1 VTAPVLALR
10 DVTKSYQDGGQRRS
24 ILTGL
29 GLELRAGEVLAVVG
43 PSGSGKSTLLNLVA
57 GTLVADAGEVLLTTP
72 RGRFDL
78 CALDDGGRAALR
90 RREIGYVFQFFN
102 LVPTLTVRE
111 NVLLPL
117 ELNGLMHL
125 AERSLERVAS
135 LGLTSRLDAFPDV
148 LSGGERQ
155 RAAIARAL
163 VHEPPLVLA
172 DEPTGNLDRHRAD
185 QVAELL
191 WQEVRDAGA
200 ALLVAT
206 HDASVAARADQVLEL
221 AA

>member
-1 VTAPVLALR
+1 MEPVLALR
-10 DVTKSYQDGGQRRS
+10 GVTKSYLDGGQRRS
-24 ILTGL
+24 IFTGL

-57 GTLVADAGEVLLTTP
+57 GTLVPDAGEILLTTP

-78 CALDDGGRAALR
+78 TALDDAGRVALR
-90 RREIGYVFQFFN
+90 RRELGYVFQFFN

-117 ELNGLMHL
+117 ELNGLMDL
-125 AERSLERVAS
+125 AGRSLARAAA
-135 LGLTSRLDAFPDV
+135 LGLTPRLDAFPEA

-163 VHEPPLVLA
+163 AHEPPLVLA
-172 DEPTGNLDRHRAD
+172 DEPTGNLDRRRAD
-185 QVAELL
+185 QVADLL
-191 WQEVRDAGA
+191 WREVRDAGA

-206 HDASVAARADQVLEL
+206 HDAEVAARADQLLEL
-221 AA
+221 VP